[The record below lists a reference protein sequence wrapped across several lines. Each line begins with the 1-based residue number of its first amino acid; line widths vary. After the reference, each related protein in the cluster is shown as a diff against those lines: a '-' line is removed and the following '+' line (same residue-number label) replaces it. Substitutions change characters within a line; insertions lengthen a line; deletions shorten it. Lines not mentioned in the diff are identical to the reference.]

1 MSSIYCIVCS
11 PPQVKSP
18 SNTIYPLYNLLPPP
32 PPTHIPHLIISRG
45 QESGHSFA
53 RELWL
58 RVSHEVVNQD
68 FGWSCIHLK
77 ASQVLKDLSSSSSYG
92 HWKETY
98 IFTSCWLD
106 ISVRTMWASPKA
118 AQLTLKHGSWL
129 PPE

>member
-1 MSSIYCIVCS
+1 MQFSGLTLDLLYKLSIGAQQISSKLGS
-11 PPQVKSP
+11 SKQ
-18 SNTIYPLYNLLPPP
+18 TF
-32 PPTHIPHLIISRG
+32 ISHFCG
-45 QESGHSFA
+45 QGSRSGLVGWF
-53 RELWL
+53 WL

-106 ISVRTMWASPKA
+106 ISVRTMWASSKA